1 MNTAK
6 LKAAAL
12 AATPGPWTHDGC
24 GGICADV
31 GLNGCYFVAE
41 CEGDDWG
48 NNSEFIALANPAAV
62 LELIAALEAAEKRN
76 AEMSESNRIL
86 CADSMIKQDR
96 IAELEARTVALPRP
110 ACTYADHSYPAYSE
124 QQVVELLESLG
135 INLETGG

>member
-24 GGICADV
+24 GGVCADV

-48 NNSEFIALANPAAV
+48 SNSEFIALANPAAV
-62 LELIAALEAAEKRN
+62 LELIAALEAAEKR
-76 AEMSESNRIL
+76 
-86 CADSMIKQDR
+86 
-96 IAELEARTVALPRP
+96 IAELE
-110 ACTYADHSYPAYSE
+110 S
-124 QQVVELLESLG
+124 G
-135 INLETGG
+135 INLETGGEA